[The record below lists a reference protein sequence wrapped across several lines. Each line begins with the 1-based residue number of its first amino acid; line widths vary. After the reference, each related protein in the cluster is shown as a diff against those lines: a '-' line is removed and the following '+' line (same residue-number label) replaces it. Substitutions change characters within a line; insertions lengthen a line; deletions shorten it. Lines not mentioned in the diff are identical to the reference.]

1 MAHVL
6 LRNDAM
12 QPLPPTLHLT
22 ATDDRARANET
33 MPTNLAGSPLASAS
47 AAANDASLALRLA
60 QRAFAPLLERSARH
74 TTFRFAQL
82 RSGARRVLS
91 ALSADDR
98 VRLARWLALLCAN
111 AGDRA
116 CEVVESR
123 LGRVDALLATAVV
136 ALLATL
142 PEADAARGAVSA

>member
-1 MAHVL
+1 M
-6 LRNDAM
+6 NS
-12 QPLPPTLHLT
+12 
-22 ATDDRARANET
+22 
-33 MPTNLAGSPLASAS
+33 AGSMAVGAS
-47 AAANDASLALRLA
+47 AAADDTSLALRIA
-60 QRAFAPLLERSARH
+60 QRAFAPLLERDVRH

-98 VRLARWLALLCAN
+98 VRLARWLALLCAH

-123 LGRVDALLATAVV
+123 LGRVDALLATAVM

-142 PEADAARGAVSA
+142 PEADAARGAVAA

>member
-1 MAHVL
+1 
-6 LRNDAM
+6 M
-12 QPLPPTLHLT
+12 QPLLPTLHLK
-22 ATDDRARANET
+22 
-33 MPTNLAGSPLASAS
+33 SADE
-47 AAANDASLALRLA
+47 APGDASLALRLA

-98 VRLARWLALLCAN
+98 VRLARWLALLCVH

-123 LGRVDALLATAVV
+123 LARVDALLATAVV

-142 PEADAARGAVSA
+142 PEVHARGAVAA